1 MYKGLTA
8 SKNEIEEH
16 VPLVMLVGQ
25 PNTGK
30 TTLFN
35 SLTNSHYST
44 VNYPGSTVDYSV
56 GTLAFNKNKKVQILD
71 SPGIMS
77 LNPYSPD
84 EEVAVSSLFEHPVF
98 GIPDLVI
105 VTADSTQLSRQ
116 IYLSTQIKTAGFKTI
131 FAVTMS
137 DLLEKQ
143 KMKVDAQKLSFLLG
157 VPVVLVDGRKSSG
170 LNNLVEVIQTE
181 LLKANPEKI
190 TRPEKATTDEILKQ
204 YEYSE
209 KIEKSVLI
217 PSEKRTLAEELTV
230 IQPKPD
236 EFTIKVDK
244 FLLHPFFGLFAFISI
259 MSIFFSSIFWL
270 AQPIMDFVDFGF
282 SWMAQESASALGQNW
297 FSDLVASGIITGAGS
312 VMVFVP
318 QIMILFLFMGIMEDS
333 GYLARG
339 AMLVDRPLSAIG
351 LNGRSFVPLLSGF
364 ACAIPGM
371 MAARTIPN
379 RKERMLTIFVM
390 PLMSCSARLP
400 VYAVLLAFLIP
411 ADKPWLGGLALT
423 ALYFFS
429 IISGAIVASIVNKF
443 IDNKADSS
451 FILEL
456 PAYRKPV
463 FSVVVRNTIQRTTL
477 YLQKAG
483 LTILFISIAIWGL
496 TYFPVHEPVSIPAGL
511 TESQTQQY
519 KEYQQVSNS
528 YAADMGKF
536 IEPIMKPIGLDW
548 RVGVSLISAFAAREV
563 FVSSLAL
570 ILNVTSDSET
580 LEDSIV
586 GAMKGATIEGTDQ
599 PLFTVA
605 TSIGLI
611 VFFLFAMQCLST
623 VAVSRK
629 ETGSWR
635 IPLLQIFV
643 FTGVAYILTFAL
655 VNGLRMAGVN

>member
-1 MYKGLTA
+1 
-8 SKNEIEEH
+8 
-16 VPLVMLVGQ
+16 MLVGQ

-56 GTLAFNKNKKVQILD
+56 GTLAFDKNKKVQILD

-157 VPVVLVDGRKSSG
+157 IPVVLIDGRKSSG

-209 KIEKSVLI
+209 KIEKAVLI
-217 PSEKRTLAEELTV
+217 SSEKRTLAEELTV

-496 TYFPVHEPVSIPAGL
+496 TYFPVHEPVSVPAGL
-511 TESQTQQY
+511 TESQIQQY

-570 ILNVTSDSET
+570 ILNVTSNSET